1 MIIVKVCV
9 GSSCYLKGAPEIVAL
24 MEKKIEEYALQDEIA
39 LIGSFCAGKCNRVGV
54 TITVGD
60 EVYSAIT
67 PSNFEEFFND
77 KVLPAVNAAKGD
89 VV

>member
-1 MIIVKVCV
+1 M
-9 GSSCYLKGAPEIVAL
+9 
-24 MEKKIEEYALQDEIA
+24 
-39 LIGSFCAGKCNRVGV
+39 IGSFCAGKCNRVGV